1 MIILPDDLASSALS
15 HLFSCLLVPNV
26 FFVTIPPIF
35 QNQEGW
41 ELFLKTPDTAP
52 APVRAIMEYFSP
64 PSSRKRPS
72 SPRSMEA
79 PPVKIT
85 RTEEVMDDEE
95 DSDEDRDEIENHQ
108 VDEEVYDEEEEEVDS
123 GEESERHESEGQE
136 SEGEEETAP
145 EEAPMTEEE
154 PKIVEKQDENV
165 IKVPVA
171 QYQEIDAPAT
181 ETPATDSES
190 PADDVAVVTPAS
202 NGETEEITQ
211 NKGENNNIVEQSISG
226 HENGSSS
233 AIETAQLISV

>member
-1 MIILPDDLASSALS
+1 MGAFLS
-15 HLFSCLLVPNV
+15 
-26 FFVTIPPIF
+26 T
-35 QNQEGW
+35 QE
-41 ELFLKTPDTAP
+41 TAP
-52 APVRAIMEYFSP
+52 APVRAIMEYFS

-95 DSDEDRDEIENHQ
+95 DSDEDRDEIEDHQ

-123 GEESERHESEGQE
+123 GEESEGQESEGQE
-136 SEGEEETAP
+136 SEGEEKKAQEKAP
-145 EEAPMTEEE
+145 IAEEE

-165 IKVPVA
+165 IEVPAA
-171 QYQEIDAPAT
+171 QDQEIDAPAT
-181 ETPATDSES
+181 EAAATEAPAAEV
-190 PADDVAVVTPAS
+190 PVDDVAVEAPAS

-211 NKGENNNIVEQSISG
+211 EKGENNNIVEQLANG

-233 AIETAQLISV
+233 AIETAQPISV